1 MDNKICKTCHEN
13 KPFSDFYTYTKIHCK
28 SCVSIQQKNAREE
41 RKKIMSEQKQVV
53 VIKPPKEDTFRDNET
68 LEDIVRIQGDL
79 IRDLQKRVAIL
90 EELLLEKSVSKLA
103 IK

>member
-13 KPFSDFYTYTKIHCK
+13 KPVSDFYTYTKIHCK

-41 RKKIMSEQKQVV
+41 RKKMSEQVV
-53 VIKPPKEDTFRDNET
+53 VIKPPKEDNET
-68 LEDIVRIQGDL
+68 LENIVRIQGDL
-79 IRDLQKRVAIL
+79 IRDLQKRVTTL
-90 EELLLEKSVSKLA
+90 EEILLEKSVSKLS